1 MNETTLKRRCLSQGV
16 LERIAKII
24 GDTSDG
30 LTGSEIAYFLSNSG
44 MVDTD
49 PATTK

>member
-1 MNETTLKRRCLSQGV
+1 MAARKCLSQGV

-30 LTGSEIAYFLSNSG
+30 LKGCKRPKAEF
-44 MVDTD
+44 
-49 PATTK
+49 